1 MDIDIKYLLQLHADY
16 LAWLVSIWKPN
27 VILLPGNNDMPDSW
41 GPTAQDLA
49 SIWHYEFYKSTG
61 GGGGD
66 DNGNIG
72 NDGYS
77 DDEEEDEEKSDNEE
91 EGLWEAIEEL
101 DLAGGYSEVDEL
113 EDEMFGNAGSSH
125 MQSQRNSPNKHL
137 TRI

>member
-1 MDIDIKYLLQLHADY
+1 
-16 LAWLVSIWKPN
+16 
-27 VILLPGNNDMPDSW
+27 MPDSW
-41 GPTAQDLA
+41 VPTAQDLA
-49 SIWHYEFYKSTG
+49 SIWHYEFYESTG

-77 DDEEEDEEKSDNEE
+77 DDEEDGEKSDNEE

-125 MQSQRNSPNKHL
+125 MQSQRNSPNKCL